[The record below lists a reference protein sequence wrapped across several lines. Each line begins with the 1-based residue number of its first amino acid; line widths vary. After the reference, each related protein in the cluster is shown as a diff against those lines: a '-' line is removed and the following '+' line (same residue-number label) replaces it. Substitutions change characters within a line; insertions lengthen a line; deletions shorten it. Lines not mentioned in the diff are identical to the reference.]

1 MNNQPEIPLT
11 LEHQF
16 EIERCKVYLQEHPEK
31 AQKIAIAQ
39 LTCHLEL
46 VEECQR
52 LKAENTRLKSI
63 SLPPFGT
70 PSQGRLQAE
79 YDDLRSEYLKVLKE
93 NAHLRQ
99 DLKDLMQLIDSLT
112 QDVSLDSLA
121 EDHVTLPDFIEEVL

>member
-1 MNNQPEIPLT
+1 MNNQPETPLS
-11 LEHQF
+11 LEHELALIRCEDYLKKDPQKAIPIALMQLRF
-16 EIERCKVYLQEHPEK
+16 YLEMLEENER
-31 AQKIAIAQ
+31 
-39 LTCHLEL
+39 LE
-46 VEECQR
+46 
-52 LKAENTRLKSI
+52 AENKKLKSI
-63 SLPPFGT
+63 SLFPAQT
-70 PSQGRLQAE
+70 PSHGRLQAE